1 MFVDFMSSIYIVG
14 QQKST
19 IHDGKIFLS
28 CDNKWPEDVYKLSWY
43 KLSNIIVHILRSQ
56 FI

>member
-1 MFVDFMSSIYIVG
+1 MFVDFMSSIYIVW